1 MRKSVIGGLNFMG
14 TTDKTTNNRRRKV
27 AVFFLFSTFTV
38 IAVIATYLYI
48 DYKKTHITTDDAF
61 VTSRVHVVASKVHG
75 TVKAAYVLDNQFVKS
90 GKLLVEIDDSDY
102 EVGVKQAESALNAEK
117 ARLVELSTKI
127 EVAEKQLSELFFKIN
142 AARAN
147 LKLRTAELKQ
157 AKTDLTRARRLFK
170 KEIMPKEQYEK
181 IMTGN
186 DVAEARL
193 EVAKDQLKQ
202 VEASLQ
208 THKSVINQ
216 VKASFQTRQSL
227 VKEKEAVYRG
237 ASLKKS
243 YTKIYAPS
251 DGYVTKKSV
260 EVGNQIQPG
269 QPLMAVVP
277 LDDVWVTANYKE
289 TQLENV
295 KPGQK
300 VRIKV
305 DTYPDKVFDGTVQ
318 SIMAGTGAV
327 FSLFPPENATGN
339 YVKVVQRIP
348 VKIIL
353 DKGTNRDHVFRIGM
367 SVEPTIIVKE

>member
-1 MRKSVIGGLNFMG
+1 MG
-14 TTDKTTNNRRRKV
+14 TKGETTNDRRRKV
-27 AVFFLFSTFTV
+27 AVFFLFSIVAVAIV
-38 IAVIATYLYI
+38 IGIYLYI

-61 VTSRVHVVASKVHG
+61 VTGRIHVVASKVNG
-75 TVKAAYVLDNQFVKS
+75 TVKAKYIRDNQFVKS
-90 GKLLVEIDDSDY
+90 GELLVEIDDRDY
-102 EVGVKQAESALNAEK
+102 AVRVNQAESALNAEK
-117 ARLVELSTKI
+117 AKLAELTTKI
-127 EVAEKQLSELFFKIN
+127 EVAEKQLSEILFEIK
-142 AARAN
+142 ATRAN

-181 IMTGN
+181 ITTGN

-193 EVAKDQLKQ
+193 EAAKDQLKKAD
-202 VEASLQ
+202 ASLQ
-208 THKSVINQ
+208 TQKSVINQ
-216 VKASFQTRQSL
+216 VKASFQSQQSL

-237 ASLKKS
+237 ATLEKS

-260 EVGNQIQPG
+260 EIGNQIQAG

-300 VRIKV
+300 ARIKV
-305 DTYPDKVFDGTVQ
+305 DTYPGKVFDGTVQ

-353 DKGTNRDHVFRIGM
+353 DRGTDRDHVLRIGM

>member
-1 MRKSVIGGLNFMG
+1 MG
-14 TTDKTTNNRRRKV
+14 TTAETTNNRRRKV
-27 AVFFLFSTFTV
+27 AVFFLFSI
-38 IAVIATYLYI
+38 IAITGTISIYFYI
-48 DYKKTHITTDDAF
+48 DYKKTHIATDDAF
-61 VTSRVHVVASKVHG
+61 VTGRIHVVASKVNG
-75 TVKAAYVLDNQFVKS
+75 TVKAEYVRDNQLAKK
-90 GKLLVEIDDSDY
+90 GELLVEIDDRDY
-102 EVGVKQAESALNAEK
+102 AVKVKQAESALNAEK
-117 ARLVELSTKI
+117 ARLTELSTKI
-127 EVAEKQLSELFFKIN
+127 EVAEKQLSELLFTIK

-157 AKTDLTRARRLFK
+157 AKTDLTRAQRLFK
-170 KEIMPKEQYEK
+170 KEIMSKEQYEK
-181 IMTGN
+181 IMTGSN
-186 DVAEARL
+186 VAEARL
-193 EVAKDQLKQ
+193 EVSDEQLKQ
-202 VEASLQ
+202 VEASFQ

-216 VKASFQTRQSL
+216 VKASFQSQQSL
-227 VKEKEAVYRG
+227 VKEKEAIYRG

-260 EVGNQIQPG
+260 EVGNQIQVG

-289 TQLENV
+289 TQLKNV

-305 DTYPDKVFDGTVQ
+305 DTYPGIVFNGTVQ

-327 FSLFPPENATGN
+327 FSLFPTENATGN

-353 DKGTNRDHVFRIGM
+353 DKGTDRDHVFRIGM

>member
-1 MRKSVIGGLNFMG
+1 MG
-14 TTDKTTNNRRRKV
+14 TMGETTNNRKRKIT
-27 AVFFLFSTFTV
+27 VFFLFSI
-38 IAVIATYLYI
+38 IAIVGITLTYLYI

-61 VTSRVHVVASKVHG
+61 VTGRVHIVASKIHG

-102 EVGVKQAESALNAEK
+102 EVGVKQAEYALNAEK
-117 ARLVELSTKI
+117 ATLVELSTKI
-127 EVAEKQLSELFFKIN
+127 EVAEKQLSELLFKID

-147 LKLRTAELKQ
+147 LKLRTTELKQ
-157 AKTDLTRARRLFK
+157 AKTDLMRARRLLK
-170 KEIMPKEQYEK
+170 KEIMPEEQYEK

-193 EVAKDQLKQ
+193 EVAKDQLRQ
-202 VEASLQ
+202 AEASLQ

-216 VKASFQTRQSL
+216 VKASFQSRQSL
-227 VKEKEAVYRG
+227 VKEKEAMYRG

-269 QPLMAVVP
+269 QPLMAIVP

-300 VRIKV
+300 VEIKV

-327 FSLFPPENATGN
+327 FSLFPTENATGN

-353 DKGTNRDHVFRIGM
+353 DKGTDRDHVFRIGM